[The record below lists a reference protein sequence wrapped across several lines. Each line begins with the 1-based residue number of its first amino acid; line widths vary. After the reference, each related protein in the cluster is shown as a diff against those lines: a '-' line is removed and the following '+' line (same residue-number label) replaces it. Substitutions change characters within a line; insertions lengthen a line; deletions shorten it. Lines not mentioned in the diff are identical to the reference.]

1 MAEQF
6 AEYLAGLP
14 AFLAYFVT
22 AAALTLV
29 YVLVYTRVT
38 RHDEMALIKDNV
50 TAAAVAFSGSL
61 IGFVLPLASAISHSV
76 DLIDCVLWGLIAL
89 IVQLIAFFVVRL
101 MMPRISERIEA
112 GELAA
117 GFWLAAA
124 SLSAGILNAASMT
137 T

>member
-6 AEYLAGLP
+6 ADYLAGLP

-29 YVLVYTRVT
+29 YVLIYTRAT
-38 RHDEMALIKDNV
+38 RHDEIALIKDNV

-61 IGFVLPLASAISHSV
+61 IGFVLPLASAVSHSV
-76 DLIDCVLWGLIAL
+76 DLIDCMLWGLIAL
-89 IVQLIAFFVVRL
+89 IVQLAAYFVVRL